1 MKKLIFALGAI
12 VATTSLQASTIKW
25 SVSGVT
31 PQGSATT
38 EDYVMLCFISGD
50 TTDAAA
56 SKILSTSDAAA
67 LVNAKNFDDLN
78 AKVAKTKILDDTG
91 SGTSTA
97 FNTYKSQWVNS
108 GTSDYKGTFYAII
121 FNSDDIT
128 TATHYMITGEVTVK
142 YGSAASTAQTA
153 SLTVGSWA
161 PISPEP
167 TSGMLMLLGMA
178 GLALRRKRT

>member
-1 MKKLIFALGAI
+1 MKKLIFALGAA
-12 VATTSLQASTIKW
+12 VTLASLQAATVKW
-25 SVSGVT
+25 KVSDVT
-31 PQGSATT
+31 PQGTATA

-50 TTDAAA
+50 TTGAA
-56 SKILSTSDAAA
+56 SSMLLSTSDAAA

-97 FNTYKSQWVNS
+97 FNTYKSQWVN
-108 GTSDYKGTFYAII
+108 GTFYAII

-128 TATHYMITGEVTVK
+128 TATHYMITGEATVK
-142 YGSAASTAQTA
+142 YGSAASTVQTA
-153 SLTVGSWA
+153 TLTVGAWA

-178 GLALRRKRT
+178 GLALRRKRA

>member
-78 AKVAKTKILDDTG
+78 AKVAKTAALTDEG
-91 SGTSTA
+91 SKTSTA
-97 FNTYKSQWVNS
+97 FNTYKNQWIN
-108 GTSDYKGTFYAII
+108 TATTDYNGTFYAII

-178 GLALRRKRT
+178 GLALRRKRA

>member
-12 VATTSLQASTIKW
+12 VAMTSLQAATIKW
-25 SVSGVT
+25 AASGVT

-50 TTDAAA
+50 TTGAAS

-78 AKVAKTKILDDTG
+78 AKVAKTTAVDDEGYAT
-91 SGTSTA
+91 SGA
-97 FNTYKSQWVNS
+97 LNTYKNQWVNS

-142 YGSAASTAQTA
+142 YGSSATTAQTA

-178 GLALRRKRT
+178 GLALRRRRA